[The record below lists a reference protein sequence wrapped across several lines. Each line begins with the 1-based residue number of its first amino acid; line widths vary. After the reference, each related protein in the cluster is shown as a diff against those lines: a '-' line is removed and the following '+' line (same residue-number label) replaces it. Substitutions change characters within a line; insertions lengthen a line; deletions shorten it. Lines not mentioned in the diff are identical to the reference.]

1 MHTRLFVS
9 LHLRLISLV
18 DEGVMKHAGFIL
30 YRTALIFLRDGTPVW
45 LRPIFPDDKA
55 HLARAFDRLSR
66 QSRYQRFF
74 SQAQQLSP
82 QTLSYL
88 TEIDYANHFALG
100 AFALDE
106 VDMPLVGGAR
116 YIRAR
121 YEPRNAEIA
130 VTVIDDY
137 HRRGLGQ
144 ALLRALAEVA
154 VENGVWRFLGS
165 ALWENRPVSHLL
177 REAKA
182 KIVPQGSGVFRFEV
196 DLAAIRGRLT
206 DKAFSAFFEPAPGA
220 INCQ

>member
-1 MHTRLFVS
+1 
-9 LHLRLISLV
+9 
-18 DEGVMKHAGFIL
+18 MKHAGFIL
-30 YRTALIFLRDGTPVW
+30 YRTALIFLRDGTPAW

-55 HLARAFDRLSR
+55 YLARAFDRLSR
-66 QSRYQRFF
+66 ESRYQRFF
-74 SQAQQLSP
+74 SPAQQLSP
-82 QTLSYL
+82 QMLSFL

-121 YEPRNAEIA
+121 DEPRNAEIA

-144 ALLRALAEVA
+144 ALLSALAEVA
-154 VENGVWRFLGS
+154 VENGVRRFIGS
-165 ALWENRPVSHLL
+165 ALWENRTVSHLL

-182 KIVPQGSGVFRFEV
+182 QIVPQGFGVFRFEV
-196 DLAAIRGRLT
+196 DLVSIRGRIT

-220 INCQ
+220 TNCQ